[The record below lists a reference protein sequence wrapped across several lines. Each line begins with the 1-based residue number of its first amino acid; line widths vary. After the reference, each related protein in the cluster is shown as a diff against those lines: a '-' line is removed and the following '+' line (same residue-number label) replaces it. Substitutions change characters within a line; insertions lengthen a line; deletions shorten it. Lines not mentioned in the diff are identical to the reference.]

1 MSPGVNDKDPTFE
14 FPTHG
19 YMLYLCP
26 FLDHFLVRKHECF
39 MLILF
44 MSIILRI
51 DKTKLYLTVRNF
63 FFNLFEDA
71 RVFFLKNAKFVWYM
85 VCALILHCY
94 FTLKEFFIFLF
105 IF

>member
-14 FPTHG
+14 FPTRG

-26 FLDHFLVRKHECF
+26 FLSYLLVRKHEYF

-51 DKTKLYLTVRNF
+51 DK
-63 FFNLFEDA
+63 
-71 RVFFLKNAKFVWYM
+71 
-85 VCALILHCY
+85 II
-94 FTLKEFFIFLF
+94 FTYT
-105 IF
+105 